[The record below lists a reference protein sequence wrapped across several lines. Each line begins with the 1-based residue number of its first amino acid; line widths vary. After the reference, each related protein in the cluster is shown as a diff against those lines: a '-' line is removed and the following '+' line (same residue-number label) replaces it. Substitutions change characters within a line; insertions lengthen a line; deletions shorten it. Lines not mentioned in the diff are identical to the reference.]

1 MCKSKRFLLILLL
14 PLGFSLLQCTN
25 ASKKEEATVEA
36 APDMDPVLVELNKAV
51 RRSPKDP
58 ELYHKRALYYMG
70 KENYDFALVDMRS
83 IFNIDTNNAN
93 YFYTAGELFIKIGA
107 FDQADEVLRIAT
119 LKNPSMAKAH
129 VKRGELAFYNRL
141 YNSAMSFI
149 NDGLRA
155 DVNYAPGYFWK
166 GMVYLEQKNAEK
178 AMTSFMT
185 TIEQDPDF
193 KEAYMQLALLLSE
206 NQPAL
211 AWQYLTNVINL
222 EDTHV
227 EALYARALLV
237 QNQGYGDSAMIDYD
251 RILKS
256 KPDHVD
262 ATYNKGYVHLLEK
275 RFDEAIVWFSKAIQ
289 IDPKNHRAYHNRGLS
304 YELKGDSKLA
314 AKDYKEALKLEP
326 GFDLALKS
334 LNRIK

>member
-1 MCKSKRFLLILLL
+1 MWNSKRFLLILLL

-25 ASKKEEATVEA
+25 SSQKEETAVEA
-36 APDMDPVLVELNKAV
+36 APDMDPELVELNKGV
-51 RRSPKDP
+51 RRAPNDP
-58 ELYHKRALYYMG
+58 ERYYQRALYYMG

-119 LKNPSMAKAH
+119 IKNPSLAKAH

-141 YNSAMSFI
+141 YNSAMTWI

-166 GMVYLEQKNAEK
+166 GMVYLEQNNAERAK
-178 AMTSFMT
+178 SSFMT

-193 KEAYMQLALLLSE
+193 TEAYMQLALLLSE
-206 NQPAL
+206 SQPTL
-211 AWQYLTNVINL
+211 AWQYLNNVITLDGNHL
-222 EDTHV
+222 

-237 QNQGYGDSAMIDYD
+237 QNQGYGDSAMVDYD
-251 RILKS
+251 KILS
-256 KPDHVD
+256 INPNHVD

-275 RFDEAIVWFSKAIQ
+275 RFDDAVVWFSKAIE
-289 IDPKNHRAYHNRGLS
+289 IDPKNHRAFHNRGLS
-304 YELKGDSKLA
+304 YELKGDSKMA
-314 AKDYKEALKLEP
+314 AQDYKEALKIEP

>member
-1 MCKSKRFLLILLL
+1 MWNSKRFLLILLL

-25 ASKKEEATVEA
+25 SSKKEEATVEA
-36 APDMDPVLVELNKAV
+36 APDMDPELVELNKAV
-51 RRSPKDP
+51 RRAPKDP
-58 ELYHKRALYYMG
+58 EQYHKRALYYMG

-83 IFNIDTNNAN
+83 IFNIDTSNAN

-107 FDQADEVLRIAT
+107 FDQADEVLRMAT
-119 LKNPSMAKAH
+119 VKNPSMAKAH

-141 YNSAMSFI
+141 YNSAMTFI

-166 GMVYLEQKNAEK
+166 GMVYLEQNNAEK
-178 AMTSFMT
+178 AMSSFMT

-193 KEAYMQLALLLSE
+193 TEAYMQLALLLSE
-206 NQPAL
+206 RQPAL
-211 AWQYLTNVINL
+211 AWQYLTNAISL

-251 RILKS
+251 RILTV
-256 KPDHVD
+256 KPDHID

-289 IDPKNHRAYHNRGLS
+289 IDPKNHRAFHNRGLS
-304 YELKGDSKLA
+304 YELKGDSKMA
-314 AKDYKEALKLEP
+314 AQDYKEALKIEP

>member
-1 MCKSKRFLLILLL
+1 
-14 PLGFSLLQCTN
+14 
-25 ASKKEEATVEA
+25 
-36 APDMDPVLVELNKAV
+36 V
-51 RRSPKDP
+51 RLAPKDP
-58 ELYHKRALYYMG
+58 ERYYKRALYYMS

-119 LKNPSMAKAH
+119 IKNPSLAKAH

-141 YNSAMSFI
+141 YNSAMTWI

-166 GMVYLEQKNAEK
+166 GMVYLEQNNSEK
-178 AMTSFMT
+178 AKSSFMT

-193 KEAYMQLALLLSE
+193 TEAYMQLALLLTES
-206 NQPAL
+206 QPTI
-211 AWQYLTNVINL
+211 AWQYFTNVINL
-222 EDTHV
+222 ENSHL

-237 QNQGYGDSAMIDYD
+237 QNQGYGDSAMVDYD
-251 RILKS
+251 KILS
-256 KPDHVD
+256 INTNHVD

-275 RFDEAIVWFSKAIQ
+275 RFDEAIVWFSKAIE
-289 IDPKNHRAYHNRGLS
+289 IEPKNHRAFHNRGLS
-304 YELKGDSKLA
+304 YELKGDSKMA
-314 AKDYKEALKLEP
+314 AQDYKEALKIEP

>member
-1 MCKSKRFLLILLL
+1 MWNSKHFLLFLLL

-25 ASKKEEATVEA
+25 STEKEEVVVES
-36 APDMDPVLVELNKAV
+36 APDMEPELVELNKAV
-51 RRSPKDP
+51 RLSPNNPD
-58 ELYHKRALYYMG
+58 LYHQRALYYMA

-83 IFNIDTNNAN
+83 VFNIDTNNAS

-107 FDQADEVLRIAT
+107 FDQADEVLRLAT
-119 LKNPSMAKAH
+119 IKNPSLAKAH

-141 YNSAMSFI
+141 YNSAMKFI

-155 DVNYAPGYFWK
+155 DINYAPGYFWK
-166 GMVYLEQKNAEK
+166 GMVHLEQNNSEK
-178 AMTSFMT
+178 AASSFMT

-193 KEAYMQLALLLSE
+193 TEAYMQLGLILIES
-206 NQPAL
+206 QPTL
-211 AWQYLTNVINL
+211 AWQYLTNVIQL
-222 EDTHV
+222 ESTHL

-237 QNQGYGDSAMIDYD
+237 QNQGYADSAMIDY
-251 RILKS
+251 RTILDIN
-256 KPDHVD
+256 PNHVD
-262 ATYNKGYVHLLEK
+262 ATYNTGYVHLLEK

-289 IDPKNHRAYHNRGLS
+289 IDPQNHRAFHNRGLA
-304 YELKGDSKLA
+304 YELKGDPKMA
-314 AKDYKEALKLEP
+314 TQDYKEALKIEP